1 VQWKYLTRLGF
12 QKSPIRSTLMHI
24 LLVTP
29 RWETE
34 NYTSANFE
42 IAELNFHYTHLLN
55 VTTELPPVMC
65 PVPLLWGAFV
75 GLFLQ
80 IKVQVPKLKYE
91 IPLSRRC
98 FCQILESQAPCTNVK
113 SPFEDFWRRFR
124 MRMSHVCRVT
134 SLSSRVTA
142 WSSQSPVK
150 RTVKSLRVVGF
161 QAPVNIQS
169 NEV

>member
-1 VQWKYLTRLGF
+1 
-12 QKSPIRSTLMHI
+12 
-24 LLVTP
+24 
-29 RWETE
+29 
-34 NYTSANFE
+34 
-42 IAELNFHYTHLLN
+42 
-55 VTTELPPVMC
+55 
-65 PVPLLWGAFV
+65 
-75 GLFLQ
+75 
-80 IKVQVPKLKYE
+80 
-91 IPLSRRC
+91 
-98 FCQILESQAPCTNVK
+98 
-113 SPFEDFWRRFR
+113 